1 MPVGASF
8 YISISNDAAELNW
21 KQYKDNSTKMRSS
34 LHADTV
40 HKLISIQAAA
50 VLRENILRDDKLEA
64 LKWTLDDEV
73 CKLSKE
79 VEDSRDRIVANFL
92 NYQEDWEDEKIRTK
106 NRAHEGLLNDKYQHV
121 YLFDS
126 DTDEVR
132 RIVHVEWCTTNRP
145 ARYALITQLINQ
157 QDGEEDL
164 VSYYINES
172 LYECIRA
179 APVPYNQQRRL
190 ISN

>member
-1 MPVGASF
+1 
-8 YISISNDAAELNW
+8 
-21 KQYKDNSTKMRSS
+21 MRSS

-79 VEDSRDRIVANFL
+79 VQDSRDRIVVNFL

-132 RIVHVEWCTTNRP
+132 RIEHVEWCTTLRP
-145 ARYALITQLINQ
+145 ARYALITQLMNQ

-164 VSYYINES
+164 VSYHYHINES

-179 APVPYNQQRRL
+179 VPAPYNQQRRL